1 VLALSTALNPIVLEN
16 EKPGTPQSVWQVAP
30 GEDSTTIQGFTT
42 EISTSIG
49 GTVDFKID
57 NLTGVPNYQI
67 NIYRLGYYG
76 GDGATLAATI
86 EHQSTSAVV
95 QPAPI
100 VDPTTGEVDAGNWQ
114 VTDSW
119 AIPTDATSGVYVANV
134 VEGSQVFQIPF
145 VVKDPSS
152 PSDIVFQT
160 NDETW
165 QAYNGW
171 GGADLYGGNGPAPTG
186 AAYAVSYNRPITT
199 LDSSGVES
207 GPQDSLFGA
216 EYNAIYWME
225 ENGYDVSYI
234 SGLDTATDGSLL
246 LNHKIFMDAGHDEY
260 WTDSQV
266 ANVQAAANAGVNLAF
281 LSGNEIFWQTQ
292 FAPSID
298 GSDTADRTLV
308 TYKDSHFEQL
318 INPSGQGTGS
328 FLAPTNWG
336 GAAMPSNALTG
347 TVFQVDQTT
356 AGPITVPY
364 GDSLLRFWRNTS
376 VANTAPG
383 QSATLASDLLGYEWD
398 SSPDNGFMP
407 VGLVDLSSTTSF
419 QPTAYNTAFGNV
431 DTSGTATHN
440 LVEYRD
446 PTSGALVFGAGTV
459 YWSWGLADQGVGAEA
474 SALPPDPN
482 VQQAMVNL
490 FADMGVQL
498 ETLQASLQIATASTD
513 HTPPTSTI
521 SNVSTTSPVEGQS
534 VTVTGTATDAGG
546 GVIAAVDV
554 STDGGKTWH
563 PATSPVGDASE
574 NWSYTF
580 AAPAPGTFTIE
591 SRAVDDSLNVETPGP
606 GTAYTVSPST
616 ALSLFSPSATP
627 VTASYNDP
635 NAVEVGLKF
644 TSATNGEITGIRFYK
659 GALNTGTHLVD
670 LWSASGTLLATA
682 TSTNETA
689 SGWQQ
694 VNFSNPVNITAGT
707 SYIASYHMNRGEYS
721 DTPYYF
727 DTLNGTTNGSL
738 AAIGDGLNGVFAYSP
753 GSVFPTNV
761 APEGDNYW
769 VDVVFN
775 DTSQEPQAND
785 DSGFVTKENTAVSIA
800 ASALLANDTDPH
812 GLPLSISGVSDP
824 SNGTVIYDP
833 TAQLVTFTP
842 AGGYTGTASFS
853 YAISDTSGQTAS
865 GSVAVTVRSTFLYVP
880 NEGDNT
886 VSVVDTINNTVVAT
900 IPIGGSAP
908 NAAAVSPDGAF
919 VYVASGNGIVSVI
932 NTASNLVAKT
942 IPVGDSPSVV
952 AFSPDGSR
960 AYVTNHVGNDV
971 SVIDTATN
979 SVVATIT
986 VDDGPYGVAFSPD
999 GTRAYVTN
1007 QTSGTV
1013 SVIDTAHNSVVG
1025 TITVGSTPT
1034 MVAVS
1039 PDGTRAYV
1047 NDFGSG
1053 TVSVISTAT
1062 NSVIGTINVGSG
1074 PYGLVFSPDG
1084 TRAYVATNGGTV
1096 AVIDTTSNTVTQTIN
1111 VGQVVGIAISPDG
1124 SDLYV
1129 SHWTGS
1135 HDNIVTVI
1143 DTATNAVT
1151 GTIQVGEAPE
1161 YLAISCFMPG
1171 TMVLVPSGE
1180 VAVETL
1186 KRGDIVITTDGRA
1199 APVSWVGR
1207 QTVSPRF
1214 ADPLR
1219 VLPIRIKAGAL
1230 GDNVP
1235 SRDFLLSPDHAIL
1248 INDVLVQAGALVN
1261 GTSITRETN
1270 VPPTFTYYHVELD
1283 DHALI
1288 FAENTPAETF
1298 VDNMDRL
1305 GFDNWKEHEALYPE
1319 GKPIVEMPY
1328 PRAKAHRQVPRAIRE
1343 KLAARGAAFDGEKFS
1358 AA

>member
-1 VLALSTALNPIVLEN
+1 LTDSLNPVVLEN
-16 EKPGTPQSVWQVAP
+16 EKPGTPQSVWQVVP
-30 GEDSTTIQGFTT
+30 GSDSTTIQGFTT
-42 EISTSIG
+42 AISTSVG

-86 EHQSTSAVV
+86 DHQSTSAVV
-95 QPAPI
+95 QPAAI

-119 AIPTDATSGVYVANV
+119 AIPTDATSGVYVANI

-152 PSDIVFQT
+152 TSDIVFQT
-160 NDETW
+160 DDETW

-171 GGADLYGGNGPAPTG
+171 GGANLYGGNGPAPTG
-186 AAYAVSYNRPITT
+186 AAYAVSYNRPLTT
-199 LDSSGVES
+199 LDSSGTES
-207 GPQDSLFGA
+207 GVQDTVFGG
-216 EYNAIYWME
+216 EYSAIYWLE

-266 ANVQAAANAGVNLAF
+266 ANVQAAADAGVNLAF
-281 LSGNEIFWQTQ
+281 LSGNEMFWQTR
-292 FAPSID
+292 FEPSIA
-298 GSDTADRTLV
+298 GGTTADRTLV
-308 TYKDSHFEQL
+308 SYKDSHYQT
-318 INPSGQGTGS
+318 IIDPNGVGTGS
-328 FLAPTNWG
+328 FEAPANWG

-347 TVFQVDQTT
+347 TLFQVDQVATLG
-356 AGPITVPY
+356 AITIPY
-364 GDSLLRFWRNTS
+364 GQTQLRIWRNTS
-376 VANTAPG
+376 VADTAPG
-383 QSATLASDLLGYEWD
+383 QTATLAADLLGYEWD
-398 SSPDNGFMP
+398 SSPDNGYQP
-407 VGLVDLSSTTSF
+407 VGLVDLSSTTV
-419 QPTAYNTAFGNV
+419 TTNAYNTEFGNV
-431 DTSGTATHN
+431 NTTGTATHN

-459 YWSWGLADQGVGAEA
+459 FWSWGLSDQAYGSEWTV
-474 SALPPDPN
+474 LPPDPS

-490 FADMGVQL
+490 FADMGVQPS
-498 ETLQASLQIATASTD
+498 TLQATLAIATQTTD
-513 HTPPTSTI
+513 HTPPTSII
-521 SNVSTTSPVEGQS
+521 SGVSTTTPVEGQL

-563 PATSPVGDASE
+563 PATSPVGAVSE

-591 SRAVDDSLNVETPGP
+591 SRAVDDSLNLETPGP

-616 ALSLFSPSATP
+616 ALTLFSPSATP
-627 VTASYNDP
+627 ATANFSDP
-635 NAVEVGLKF
+635 NGVEVGLKF
-644 TSATNGEITGIRFYK
+644 TSSTNGEITGIRFYK
-659 GALNTGTHLVD
+659 GPLNTGTHVVD
-670 LWSASGTLLATA
+670 LWSTTGTLLATS

-694 VNFSNPVNITAGT
+694 ANFLNPVNITAGT
-707 SYIASYHMNRGEYS
+707 TYIASYYTSSGEYS

-738 AAIGDGLNGVFAYSP
+738 TATGDGLNGVFAYSSS
-753 GSVFPTNV
+753 GSIFPSGV
-761 APEGDNYW
+761 ASQGDNYW

-775 DTSQEPQAND
+775 DTSQEPQANN

-812 GLPLSISGVSDP
+812 GLPLSISGVGNP
-824 SNGTVIYDP
+824 SNGTVTYDP
-833 TAQLVTFTP
+833 GTQLITFTP
-842 AGGYTGTASFS
+842 ASGYTGTASFS

-865 GSVAVTVRSTFLYVP
+865 ASVAVTVRSTFLYVP
-880 NEGDNT
+880 NEQDNT
-886 VSVVDTINNTVVAT
+886 VSVIDTANDTVVAT
-900 IPIGGSAP
+900 IHVDGALLNS
-908 NAAAVSPDGAF
+908 AAVSPNGAF
-919 VYVASGNGIVSVI
+919 VYVTSGSGIVSVI
-932 NTASNLVAKT
+932 STASNSVVKT
-942 IPVGDSPSVV
+942 IPVGSFPSVV
-952 AFSPDGSR
+952 AFSPDGNR
-960 AYVTNHVGNDV
+960 AYVTNHDSNNV
-971 SVIDTATN
+971 SVIDTASN
-979 SVVATIT
+979 SVVATIN
-986 VDDGPYGVAFSPD
+986 VGNGPYGVAFSLD
-999 GTRAYVTN
+999 GTHAYVTN
-1007 QTSGTV
+1007 RTGGTV
-1013 SVIDTAHNSVVG
+1013 SVIDTAHNSVVD
-1025 TITVGSTPT
+1025 TIPVGSMPT

-1039 PDGTRAYV
+1039 PDGTLAYV

-1053 TVSVISTAT
+1053 TVSVIGTAS
-1062 NSVIGTINVGSG
+1062 NSVIATINVGSG
-1074 PYGLVFSPDG
+1074 PYGIVFSPDG
-1084 TRAYVATNGGTV
+1084 THAYAATDGGAV
-1096 AVIDTTSNTVTQTIN
+1096 SVIDTASNTVTQTIN

-1124 SDLYV
+1124 SHLYV

-1135 HDNIVTVI
+1135 DTVTVI

-1151 GTIQVGEAPE
+1151 GTIQVGKAPE

-1171 TMVLVPSGE
+1171 TMVLAPSGE

-1186 KRGDIVITTDGRA
+1186 KRGDIVVTTAGRV

-1230 GDNVP
+1230 DDNVP
-1235 SRDFLLSPDHAIL
+1235 SRDLLLSPDHAIL
-1248 INDVLVQAGALVN
+1248 INDVLIQAGALVN
-1261 GTSITRETN
+1261 GRSIIRETN
-1270 VPPTFTYYHVELD
+1270 VPHTFTYYHVELD
-1283 DHALI
+1283 DHSLI
-1288 FAENTPAETF
+1288 LAENTPAETF
-1298 VDNMDRL
+1298 IDNVDRL
-1305 GFDNWKEHEALYPE
+1305 GFDNWQQHEAIYPD

-1328 PRAKAHRQVPRAIRE
+1328 PRAKAHRQVPRSIRE
-1343 KLAARGAAFDGEKFS
+1343 QLAQRGAALHCAVLS